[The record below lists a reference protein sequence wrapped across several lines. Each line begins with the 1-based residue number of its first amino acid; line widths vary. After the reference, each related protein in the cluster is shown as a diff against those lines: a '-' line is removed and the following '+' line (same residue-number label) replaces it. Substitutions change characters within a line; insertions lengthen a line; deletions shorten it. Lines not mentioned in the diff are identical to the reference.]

1 MNGKKKDAPH
11 ISFVSDFDKTL
22 LWSDILQHFT
32 LEIDDDDLKELVRNW
47 AMKNMAT
54 QFQS

>member
-1 MNGKKKDAPH
+1 MEKKKEAPH

-22 LWSDILQHFT
+22 LWNDILQHFT
-32 LEIDDDDLKELVRNW
+32 LETDDDDLKELVRNW
-47 AMKNMAT
+47 AMKKMAT